1 MRTFLSSLFLS
12 GFLVAAISAGVAWGL
27 SAWLPFLATFGIIF
41 VAIFV
46 GMFIYNSNRE
56 RRMEVD
62 QAAIYAK
69 AELLDHRNTVVIE
82 CPCKNNSFEMQVFP
96 NEVNEYTC
104 ETCKNKFYINMVI
117 EPILKTEPINLDNA
131 YNVFQALHEAVE
143 ADVDESRDF
152 WNKVELPD
160 EGTGVS
166 SQ

>member
-1 MRTFLSSLFLS
+1 
-12 GFLVAAISAGVAWGL
+12 
-27 SAWLPFLATFGIIF
+27 
-41 VAIFV
+41 
-46 GMFIYNSNRE
+46 
-56 RRMEVD
+56 
-62 QAAIYAK
+62 
-69 AELLDHRNTVVIE
+69 
-82 CPCKNNSFEMQVFP
+82 
-96 NEVNEYTC
+96 
-104 ETCKNKFYINMVI
+104 MVI